1 MLCIGEMEYIVFV
14 FVMAAFVL
22 VIFIQGIINERNDIK
37 YYKTKLR
44 NSAGKL
50 PDKEYKI
57 ERFVRIPGYYRKHE
71 QEFQIDDITWN
82 DLGMD
87 DVFVRMN
94 YAISS
99 TGEEYLYYML
109 RTPQFEEA
117 KLKHFDG
124 LVDYYMSHEDERI
137 EYQWLMKKLGSTGK
151 YSLYDY
157 MDYLKNL
164 GNRSNA
170 KDYISLGIFAMLVM
184 VCFFQLTTG
193 IMGILLW
200 MLYQMINYFKIKK
213 DIEPYITS
221 LAYMMRLLDV
231 ADKSVRML
239 PEVCA
244 EEKEAI
250 EQAKKVLIKSRR
262 GSFIVFNS
270 VESGK
275 TGSMIDGILDY
286 LRMTFHF
293 DLICFNKMLG
303 ELVRHMDCVDL
314 LISRL
319 GYLEA
324 AICVG
329 LYRAS
334 LAEGWCK
341 PEFIQDGMMVE
352 EGYHPLI
359 KQPVKNS
366 ITAKKGVLL
375 TGSNASGKSTFLKM
389 MALNALQAQTIYTVT
404 ADNYQAPFYYLYSS
418 MSLRDDLNNG
428 ESYYIVEI
436 KAIKRIL
443 DNRKCRNGKI
453 LCFVDEVLR
462 GTNTVERISASTQI
476 LLSMTGED
484 IQCFAA
490 THDIELTQLL
500 ADVYDNYHF
509 EEEIKNGDVLFN
521 YKLCTGKATTR
532 NAISLLEIM
541 GYQNQIIQNARRQAD
556 AFLQEGVWK
565 CP

>member
-1 MLCIGEMEYIVFV
+1 MEHVVFV
-14 FVMAAFVL
+14 IAMVAFVL
-22 VIFIQGIINERNDIK
+22 FIFVQGVINERNEIRS
-37 YYKTKLR
+37 YKQKLR
-44 NSAGKL
+44 DSAGKQ

-57 ERFVRIPGYYRKHE
+57 ERFVRIPGYYQKHP

-87 DVFVRMN
+87 DIFVRMN

-109 RTPQFEEA
+109 RTPQFDEV
-117 KLKHFDG
+117 KLKHFDEI
-124 LVDYYMSHEDERI
+124 VDYYMTHEEERI
-137 EYQWLMKKLGSTGK
+137 EYQWLMKKLGGTGK
-151 YSLYDY
+151 FSLYDY

-170 KDYISLGIFAMLVM
+170 KDYVSLGVFAMLLV
-184 VCFFQLTTG
+184 VCFFQLTAG
-193 IMGILLW
+193 IMGILVW
-200 MLYQMINYFKIKK
+200 VLYQMINYFKIKK

-231 ADKSVRML
+231 ADKAVCLL
-239 PEVCA
+239 PEVCS

-250 EQAKKVLIKSRR
+250 EQAKKVLNKSRR

-275 TGSMIDGILDY
+275 TGSILDGIFDY

-293 DLICFNKMLG
+293 DLICFNRMLG

-314 LISRL
+314 LISKL

-324 AICVG
+324 TICVG

-334 LAEGWCK
+334 LWEGWCK
-341 PEFIQDGMMVE
+341 PEFVQDGMKVT

-404 ADNYQAPFYYLYSS
+404 AHGYQAPFYYLYSS
-418 MSLRDDLNNG
+418 MSLRDDLDNG

-500 ADVYDNYHF
+500 EDAYENYHF
-509 EEEIKNGDVLFN
+509 EEEIKDGDVLFN
-521 YKLCTGKATTR
+521 YKLRSGKATTR
-532 NAISLLEIM
+532 NAIRLLEIM
-541 GYQNQIIQNARRQAD
+541 GYENQIIQSARCQAD
-556 AFLQEGVWK
+556 TFLREGVWK
-565 CP
+565 LP